1 MICRAGLV
9 RLLFL
14 AQGKQCDEAI
24 KSEGQGLRASTN
36 GKSPKLCALEF
47 LICKLGI
54 KSISHGWCAN

>member
-24 KSEGQGLRASTN
+24 NSEGRGLKASTDS
-36 GKSPKLCALEF
+36 KSPELYTLEF
-47 LICKLGI
+47 LLCKQE
-54 KSISHGWCAN
+54 